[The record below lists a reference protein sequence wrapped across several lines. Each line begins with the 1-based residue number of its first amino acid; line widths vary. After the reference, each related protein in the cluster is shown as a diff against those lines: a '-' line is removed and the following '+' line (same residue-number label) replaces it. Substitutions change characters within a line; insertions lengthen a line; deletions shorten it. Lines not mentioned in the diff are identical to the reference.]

1 MAMCAANTS
10 MRQVGAT
17 TSTAAATARYAKYI
31 GRVGALAV
39 ALGVGAAV
47 ATTPGVAWA
56 GPESGATQDG
66 GAGTGNDGAK
76 PPSEQDS
83 DVDNT
88 SDETSTTE
96 TPDRLTPRQRLR
108 ATIADVVGPRVS
120 LHSSDEAL
128 RPWRMAAKPG
138 GATSADTN
146 PESLSASE
154 PEPVSEW
161 LPAPTTTPGG
171 VRHPVAAVQTR
182 LHELVT
188 DLGDIADVA
197 KAAPKRTPG
206 DKAQTRLH
214 DVVTDVAD
222 IADSAEAPPK
232 PTPGDDAAPR
242 LATGSLMGG
251 QSVVSDDLSTA
262 RAALSQRQ
270 SVNLPAAE
278 PVSTFTPAPVSLLR
292 KVLSTALAPFLAT
305 TPAAPADSPVL
316 WGVLAWVRRQFEQ
329 QLLNDKPTVS
339 WDGTTSQGI
348 DVQTG
353 EPVVTGAVI
362 VTDEDSDTF
371 SYTASD
377 GVNGGTVEVD
387 EQGSWTY
394 TPPTG
399 WNGTPDFT
407 DTFTITVSDAN
418 DGPHLHGLSGLF
430 APDGGHTDTVTVNV
444 SVAPADGPLVVEQPT
459 PTGSGT
465 YTTELKFTPN
475 TYESVIADTRS
486 GYWQVVPGTEHFDPD
501 TGQWTAEIKPTQA
514 AELRQALG
522 LPTDYTLNLT
532 ATPAQPVQQQPVQTF
547 ALRAVGPTALAA
559 AEEPAGENISVP
571 LGAPPG
577 AALQVDE
584 AAIPVRPNPAG
595 VIVTDKYAYVLSFSD
610 GSVMVIGAD
619 PADPATYNRV
629 LDMDPSTPE
638 IIDPIRQG
646 GLATFGA
653 VSGDRLYAATIGRGV
668 EVINTTDNSLE
679 ATIDVP
685 GNGWAPIVS
694 PDGKTLYVTTYGGEV
709 YVVDIDP
716 NSPTYNQVIDLD
728 PAAEFVQ
735 GIPVGP
741 TPSGPYPDYYSAF
754 SGGFG
759 EDGILYLDRV
769 RTSYVLDGQG
779 EPVGTVIT
787 GDIIAIDPVTNTVV
801 GQPLPLGEGYPGIL
815 ATDGKRLY
823 VPVQYGFDPNDS
835 SKPPAPSSLMIVDL
849 ASGTPVL
856 VDVDPSTPEPDG
868 IPVGTGALTVALSP
882 DGSLAYVVAA
892 GDGNIVVIDTVAN
905 EVLETIPYGD
915 PAQPGLDP
923 SIVGISPD
931 GKNLYISNY
940 ADGTVT
946 AVRIV
951 PVDPDVL

>member
-1 MAMCAANTS
+1 
-10 MRQVGAT
+10 
-17 TSTAAATARYAKYI
+17 
-31 GRVGALAV
+31 
-39 ALGVGAAV
+39 
-47 ATTPGVAWA
+47 
-56 GPESGATQDG
+56 
-66 GAGTGNDGAK
+66 
-76 PPSEQDS
+76 
-83 DVDNT
+83 VDNT
-88 SDETSTTE
+88 SDKTSTTT

-120 LHSSDEAL
+120 LRSSGGAL
-128 RPWRMAAKPG
+128 TSGRVAPKSG

-146 PESLSASE
+146 PASPSTSKPEPHSAS
-154 PEPVSEW
+154 V
-161 LPAPTTTPGG
+161 PAPTTTPGD

-182 LHELVT
+182 LHDVVT
-188 DLGDIADVA
+188 NVAEIA
-197 KAAPKRTPG
+197 KASPMPTPG
-206 DKAQTRLH
+206 DLVQTRLH
-214 DVVTDVAD
+214 DVVTNVAD
-222 IADSAEAPPK
+222 IADVAGASPKPTPGDHVQTRLHNVVTNVADIADAAKAPPK
-232 PTPGDDAAPR
+232 PTPGDKAVPR
-242 LATGSLMGG
+242 LVTGSLVGG
-251 QSVVSDDLSTA
+251 QSVISDDLSTA

-270 SVNLPAAE
+270 SVSLPAVQS
-278 PVSTFTPAPVSLLR
+278 VSTFAPAPVSLLIR
-292 KVLSTALAPFLAT
+292 VLSTALAPFLAT

-329 QLLNDKPTVS
+329 KLLNDKPTLS

-348 DVQTG
+348 DLQTG

-362 VTDEDSDTF
+362 VRDDDSDTF

-377 GVNGGTVEVD
+377 GVNGGTVDVD

-399 WNGTPDFT
+399 WNETPDFT
-407 DTFTITVSDAN
+407 DSFTITASDAD

-444 SVAPADGPLVVEQPT
+444 SVAPPDGPVVKQPT

-475 TYESVIADTRS
+475 KYESVTANTRS
-486 GYWQVVPGTEHFDPD
+486 GYWQVVPGTEHFDPE

-514 AELRQALG
+514 AELRQG
-522 LPTDYTLNLT
+522 LELETDYTLNLT
-532 ATPAQPVQQQPVQTF
+532 ATPAQPVQQQTVQTF
-547 ALRAVGPTALAA
+547 ALRAVGPIALAA

-584 AAIPVRPNPAG
+584 AAISVRPYPAG

-610 GSVMVIGAD
+610 GSISVIGAD
-619 PADPATYNRV
+619 PADPVTHNRV
-629 LDMDPSTPE
+629 LDMDPSTPDVV
-638 IIDPIRQG
+638 DPIRQG

-668 EVINTTDNSLE
+668 DVINTTDNSVE
-679 ATIDVP
+679 DTIDVP

-694 PDGKTLYVTTYGGEV
+694 PDGNTLYVTTYGGDV
-709 YVVDIDP
+709 YVVDISDAS
-716 NSPTYNQVIDLD
+716 SPTYNQVIDLD
-728 PAAEFVQ
+728 SDAEFVQ
-735 GIPVGP
+735 GIPIGP

-779 EPVGTVIT
+779 EPVGTVIS

-801 GQPLPLGEGYPGIL
+801 GQPLPLGEGYPGML

-823 VPVQYGFDPNDS
+823 VPVQYGFNPNE

-856 VDVDPSTPEPDG
+856 VDVDPSTTEPDG

-892 GDGNIVVIDTVAN
+892 GDGSIVVIDTVAN
-905 EVLETIPYGD
+905 EVLKTIPYGD

-923 SIVGISPD
+923 SVVGISPD

-951 PVDPDVL
+951 PVAPEV